1 MGGYVGRGSVSLYFS
16 IWKYALSGYIHTIR
30 RVEMS
35 EFELRGRRYQN
46 PVELALDVI
55 GGKWKM
61 PILWRLKDRIWR
73 YGELKR
79 SLGPITHKMLTQHL
93 RQLEADGLLTRTA
106 YPEVP
111 PRVEYA
117 ITDLGRTAVPAIDTL
132 RDWGASYRDAVS

>member
-1 MGGYVGRGSVSLYFS
+1 MP
-16 IWKYALSGYIHTIR
+16 
-30 RVEMS
+30 
-35 EFELRGRRYQN
+35 EFELRGRNYQN
-46 PVELALDVI
+46 PVALALDVI

-79 SLGPITHKMLTQHL
+79 DLGRITHKMLTQHL
-93 RQLEADGLLTRTA
+93 RELETDGLLTRTV

-117 ITDLGRTAVPAIDTL
+117 ITALGRTAIPVIDTM
-132 RDWGASYRDAVS
+132 RRWGATYRDSAS

>member
-1 MGGYVGRGSVSLYFS
+1 MP
-16 IWKYALSGYIHTIR
+16 
-30 RVEMS
+30 

-61 PILWRLKDRIWR
+61 PILWRLKDRVLR

-79 SLGPITHKMLTQHL
+79 SLGRITHKMLTRHL
-93 RQLEADGLLTRTA
+93 RELEADGLVTRA
-106 YPEVP
+106 VYPEVP

-117 ITDLGRTAVPAIDTL
+117 ITELGRTAIPAIDTM
-132 RDWGASYRDAVS
+132 RDWGARYRDSVS